1 MEKDTLKAKTK
12 LILVTG
18 GARSGKSAFA
28 EEYAL
33 AAAPEGK
40 DLGDLDH
47 EYKAETADEAVDK
60 AVELLPE

>member
-1 MEKDTLKAKTK
+1 MNDIADDTADQIKDD
-12 LILVTG
+12 IIDI
-18 GARSGKSAFA
+18 
-28 EEYAL
+28 

-60 AVELLPE
+60 DVELLPE